1 MPKTTKLDE
10 YIKQYTE
17 HSGDKAEFDRGK
29 VRMMTAYRFMKAR
42 EAAGLTQRDLAAAAG
57 VPQRTVARVELG
69 DNISIDTLSKLAV
82 ALGKTLAI
90 SLV

>member
-17 HSGDKAEFDRGK
+17 KPEGKAEFNRGM
-29 VRMMTAYRFMKAR
+29 VRMITAYRFMKAR
-42 EAAGLTQRDLAAAAG
+42 EAAGLTQRDLAAAAM

-69 DNISIDTLSKLAV
+69 DNTSIDTLSKLAV
-82 ALGKTLAI
+82 ALGKKLVI
-90 SLV
+90 SLD